1 MTPFTRVVR
10 GVWTPDENEIIK
22 ASVTSKLC
30 FLVGLAFVMID
41 AKFSDLVSHL
51 VRKEYL
57 GRIQGFITY
66 KYVIYSFD
74 YFSPFLIR
82 CIYQQLEYL
91 FWLS

>member
-57 GRIQGFITY
+57 GRIQGLLRTSMLFTIMN
-66 KYVIYSFD
+66 I
-74 YFSPFLIR
+74 FLH
-82 CIYQQLEYL
+82 
-91 FWLS
+91 F